1 MHAQNKKMHL
11 ASIHLYLVKKVLT
24 LAINNDII
32 IKQIYSMYPRV
43 ITYNKIHNKFYNT
56 LHFTSCTY
64 SIARLQ

>member
-1 MHAQNKKMHL
+1 MHACTKQKMHL

-32 IKQIYSMYPRV
+32 IKRIYSMYPRV
-43 ITYNKIHNKFYNT
+43 ITFIKIHHTLHNT
-56 LHFTSCTY
+56 LHLTTY

>member
-32 IKQIYSMYPRV
+32 IKRIYSMYPRV
-43 ITYNKIHNKFYNT
+43 ITYNKIHNIFHNT
-56 LHFTSCTY
+56 LRFTTCTY